1 MLILRSGR
9 LIDGNGGDVIRN
21 AAVLIDRKW
30 IKQVGTA
37 TEIAAV
43 APPDAEVVDMGGCT
57 LMPGLIDCHMHVE
70 AFNILTT
77 ENFRVAT
84 FEVTPQLQMLQALL
98 NAQLCFEMGLTTLR
112 SQGWIGYT
120 GQLTAEA
127 LAIREAIERGFV
139 AGPRLKVSGWAT
151 VTGSHLDLILIGN
164 APRPAGTT
172 ADGPWELR
180 KQVRTNIRMGVDWT
194 KTSASG
200 GGGTDKEEPGVRNMS
215 QEELNAIVEESHY
228 HHKPVSCHCFTP
240 EAQKMAVRAGV
251 DTLEH
256 AVFTDD
262 EALAMIVGEGKP
274 VIPTLAHRTDHSI
287 EIRRRAGTSEFTLNK
302 MRALQPYTKET
313 FQRMHQA
320 GVKIAMGT
328 DTQLDPEMGSQSIE
342 LEEYVKYGMTP
353 MEAVQTATKN
363 AAEALFLGKD
373 TGTLEAGK
381 FADII
386 AVDGDPLADIRVLQE
401 RDRIRLVMKE
411 GRVYID
417 KRPGHERYVIH
428 DQTWGWERL

>member
-1 MLILRSGR
+1 MLVLKGSQ
-9 LIDGNGGDVIRN
+9 LIDGNGGVIRD
-21 AAVLIDRKW
+21 AAVLVDGKRT
-30 IKQVGTA
+30 KQTGR
-37 TEIAAV
+37 AAEV
-43 APPDAEVVDMGGCT
+43 AAAAPPDAEIVDMGSCT
-57 LMPGLIDCHMHVE
+57 LMPGLIDCHMHME

-77 ENFRVAT
+77 ENYRVAT

-98 NAQLCFEMGLTTLR
+98 NAQLCFEMGLTTIR

-127 LAIREAIERGFV
+127 LAVRDAIERGFV
-139 AGPRLKVSGWAT
+139 AGPRIKVSGWAT

-228 HHKPVSCHCFTP
+228 HHKPVTCHCFTP

-274 VIPTLAHRTDHSI
+274 VIPTLAHRTDRAI
-287 EIRRRAGTSEFTLNK
+287 EVRRRAGTSEFTLNK
-302 MRALQPYTKET
+302 MRRLQPYTKET

-320 GVKIAMGT
+320 GVKMAMGT
-328 DTQLDPEMGSQSIE
+328 DTQLDPEMGSQAIE
-342 LEEYVKYGMTP
+342 LEVYVEYGMTP
-353 MEAVQTATKN
+353 MEAIQTATGN
-363 AAEALFLGKD
+363 AAEALQISRD
-373 TGTLEAGK
+373 VGTIEAGK

-386 AVDGDPLADIRVLQE
+386 AVDGDPLLDIRVLQE
-401 RDRIRLVMKE
+401 KAKIRLVMKE
-411 GRVYID
+411 GRVYVD
-417 KRPGHERYVIH
+417 RRPGHEKYVIH
-428 DQTWGWERL
+428 DQSYDWKRL